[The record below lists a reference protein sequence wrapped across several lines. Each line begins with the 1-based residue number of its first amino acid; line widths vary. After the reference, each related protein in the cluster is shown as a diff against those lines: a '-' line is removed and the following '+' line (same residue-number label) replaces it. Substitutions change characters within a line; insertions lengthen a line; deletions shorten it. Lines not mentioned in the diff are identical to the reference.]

1 MNFFQSHQKHWRSVT
16 NRFIPRYN
24 YLIFYLTNGM
34 LKSTTS
40 LSTCLAM
47 FLVIFLLL
55 YSIAAA
61 VAFPNDLLRF
71 ALVTVVLRSE
81 ALQRCWGFTRPGVPR
96 TFPALLF
103 DADVAGLGRSTIFQS
118 VRDEPSIFL
127 VGLRDK
133 CIHRSSQVT
142 GHSQIALILHEI
154 GAILH

>member
-1 MNFFQSHQKHWRSVT
+1 MHFSQSHQKYWRSVT

-71 ALVTVVLRSE
+71 ALVTVVYRGRRLYSGVGFYTAGCTADIPRP
-81 ALQRCWGFTRPGVPR
+81 AVRC
-96 TFPALLF
+96 
-103 DADVAGLGRSTIFQS
+103 
-118 VRDEPSIFL
+118 
-127 VGLRDK
+127 
-133 CIHRSSQVT
+133 
-142 GHSQIALILHEI
+142 
-154 GAILH
+154 

>member
-1 MNFFQSHQKHWRSVT
+1 
-16 NRFIPRYN
+16 
-24 YLIFYLTNGM
+24 M

-61 VAFPNDLLRF
+61 VAFSNDLLRF
-71 ALVTVVLRSE
+71 ALVTVVSRSE
-81 ALQRCWGFTRPGVPR
+81 ALQGFTRSGVPR

-142 GHSQIALILHEI
+142 GHSQVAPILHES
-154 GAILH
+154 GAISH

>member
-16 NRFIPRYN
+16 SRFIPRYN

-61 VAFPNDLLRF
+61 VAFSNDLLRF
-71 ALVTVVLRSE
+71 ALVTVVSRSE
-81 ALQRCWGFTRPGVPR
+81 ALQRCWGYTAGCTADIPRP
-96 TFPALLF
+96 A
-103 DADVAGLGRSTIFQS
+103 
-118 VRDEPSIFL
+118 VR
-127 VGLRDK
+127 
-133 CIHRSSQVT
+133 C
-142 GHSQIALILHEI
+142 
-154 GAILH
+154 

>member
-24 YLIFYLTNGM
+24 YLIFYLTNDM

-61 VAFPNDLLRF
+61 VAFLNDLLRF
-71 ALVTVVLRSE
+71 ALVTVVLRSGLYSG
-81 ALQRCWGFTRPGVPR
+81 AGV
-96 TFPALLF
+96 LH
-103 DADVAGLGRSTIFQS
+103 GR
-118 VRDEPSIFL
+118 VYR
-127 VGLRDK
+127 
-133 CIHRSSQVT
+133 
-142 GHSQIALILHEI
+142 GHSPPCCSMLMSPASADPRFFSRFVTDLQYFWWN
-154 GAILH
+154 